1 MSSTTKLPPSSIGSG
16 ALYNHN
22 SSSTT
27 TSLRTAPIA
36 HFSSTPNDG
45 IGNESAKKS
54 LSSSSGEESGIPTAG
69 HLLAINSTYIA
80 YAVKKGLVR
89 VIHRINGTKTLLR
102 GHNEGTRIIDATFFG
117 SGNINSAG
125 GGSGGE
131 GVGVNGLWN
140 ELSALHNS
148 SNSMSTTNN
157 TNSQQQL
164 PPAAASDVL
173 ATIGG
178 YGDAT
183 SSILIWRISSTTAGL
198 GADKLLQISYG
209 NEITRLV
216 WHPFNPNRFIV
227 LHRSTVNGMNSIH
240 EKSEMDGNED
250 GRIVATLVE
259 TTRLTT
265 QRHETDGH
273 MVCNASP
280 STSGDNEEGVNEKK
294 KTLSSRGLTPF
305 IVSSEDSNNSGLL
318 GANDISISNNNAKFA
333 LTGHDDGYIRL
344 WDINERKVMGED
356 DTDVSIP
363 CVSSVNTAI
372 SGEESEEEEK
382 KVTHVIFLSQYEDS
396 TSSISAITPP
406 FITGTNM
413 NHTVTLWS
421 SFTSSGSKM
430 VNLPSRLRIFKLQND
445 TAPLLS
451 SLISMELCPAP
462 YRPPEEGSSSNVV
475 VPSSFLLLA
484 ERKAGILHA
493 LHLDTDWKEQD
504 DNSDYR
510 RAGIVTVKGFDYVST
525 LNVVHPIYSFCVAPT
540 AFTDG
545 TNIPL
550 KEERDVD
557 LCCIQSKAVQML
569 TLSADMVPPPDDDGE
584 EIIIGGP
591 VELADGVT
599 LLNLP
604 TDDSGVVSDDE
615 DDGANE
621 EFEDDYEMD
630 EPVEYSTNNESEDD
644 DDEEEEEAVLPT
656 AASESKPN
664 AFSNWLGAIAKPF
677 SGGAPAAEEEDDKP
691 SEPVQEEKK
700 TVVKSSPAVSPLP
713 PGFESI
719 LPPPP
724 PPTSVEKAADPL
736 SFVPSP
742 PTPPTAPVATPNN
755 TVLLSPMQL
764 LSESGGD
771 DVPAESTTSKKTQEN
786 LPDRLKAVKKSNKK
800 KSKDDGN
807 KKTAPA
813 TTSNKANEPAPQP
826 MKILLKPKDDTPST
840 SDNAVVSSNVDI
852 SAIEATVNRVV
863 AAQMKSHETQL
874 LASLRKVI
882 STEVAS
888 AMKSSGKDVDKA
900 IEQGVQRGITKG
912 GLGKALEKH
921 MKESAALAAKEAVNS
936 MQPAIV
942 TSLHETMREVMI
954 PAYEAATREMFQQT
968 STSLEKGL
976 AQMSV
981 NHQNASVPTMQ
992 QMSKQMMKMGEA
1004 IQSLSAEVKHLRGD
1018 VNAHNA
1024 ATQNG
1029 SNPGQPPP
1037 APQPMGVRNEI
1048 TALCQA
1054 QRYEEAFTKAVS
1066 ASDGEIVLFACQQS
1080 DAAAVF
1086 NGEASSISQPI
1097 LICLLQQLGAVLVT
1111 ATDAEDIKTI
1121 LTWLQEIAVTIDP
1134 SNTNIQRHVASVVQ
1148 QLLVNINSK
1157 LANCEPQ
1164 FRRQLQTLM
1173 RVIRGM
1179 A

>member
-1 MSSTTKLPPSSIGSG
+1 
-16 ALYNHN
+16 
-22 SSSTT
+22 
-27 TSLRTAPIA
+27 
-36 HFSSTPNDG
+36 
-45 IGNESAKKS
+45 
-54 LSSSSGEESGIPTAG
+54 
-69 HLLAINSTYIA
+69 
-80 YAVKKGLVR
+80 
-89 VIHRINGTKTLLR
+89 
-102 GHNEGTRIIDATFFG
+102 
-117 SGNINSAG
+117 
-125 GGSGGE
+125 
-131 GVGVNGLWN
+131 
-140 ELSALHNS
+140 
-148 SNSMSTTNN
+148 
-157 TNSQQQL
+157 
-164 PPAAASDVL
+164 
-173 ATIGG
+173 
-178 YGDAT
+178 
-183 SSILIWRISSTTAGL
+183 
-198 GADKLLQISYG
+198 
-209 NEITRLV
+209 
-216 WHPFNPNRFIV
+216 
-227 LHRSTVNGMNSIH
+227 
-240 EKSEMDGNED
+240 MDGNED
-250 GRIVATLVE
+250 GKIVATLVE

-273 MVCNASP
+273 MVCNAIASHTP
-280 STSGDNEEGVNEKK
+280 GDNEEDSDKK
-294 KTLSSRGLTPF
+294 KKSLSSRGLTPF
-305 IVSSEDSNNSGLL
+305 IISSEDSNNSGLL
-318 GANDISISNNNAKFA
+318 GANDITISNNNAKFA

-344 WDINERKVMGED
+344 WDINERQVMGED

-372 SGEESEEEEK
+372 PGEESEEEEK
-382 KVTHVIFLSQYEDS
+382 KVTRVIFLSQYEDS

-421 SFTSSGSKM
+421 SFTSSGSKK
-430 VNLPSRLRIFKLQND
+430 VNLPSRLRIFQLQND
-445 TAPLLS
+445 GASLLS

-462 YRPPEEGSSSNVV
+462 YRPPEDVSSSSNVV

-493 LHLDTDWKEQD
+493 LHLDTEWKQD
-504 DNSDYR
+504 DNNDGSSV
-510 RAGIVTVKGFDYVST
+510 VTVKGFDYVST

-540 AFTDG
+540 TPGDTSKPAS
-545 TNIPL
+545 L

-569 TLSADMVPPPDDDGE
+569 TLSADMCPPPDIDEE

-604 TDDSGVVSDDE
+604 TDGEVVSDDE

-621 EFEDDYEMD
+621 EFEDDYDMD
-630 EPVEYSTNNESEDD
+630 EPPVEYSTNNESEDD
-644 DDEEEEEAVLPT
+644 VEEEAVLPAAAT
-656 AASESKPN
+656 ASESKPN

-677 SGGAPAAEEEDDKP
+677 SGGAPAAEEEDEKP
-691 SEPVQEEKK
+691 SEEPKPEKK

-724 PPTSVEKAADPL
+724 PPTSAEAADPL
-736 SFVPSP
+736 SLMPSP
-742 PTPPTAPVATPNN
+742 PAAPVATPNN

-764 LSESGGD
+764 LSESGASD
-771 DVPAESTTSKKTQEN
+771 DVPAEPSASKKTQEN
-786 LPDRLKAVKKSNKK
+786 LPDRLKAAKKSNKK
-800 KSKDDGN
+800 KSKDD
-807 KKTAPA
+807 KKAAPA
-813 TTSNKANEPAPQP
+813 PSNKANEPAPQP
-826 MKILLKPKDDTPST
+826 MKILLKPKDDTS
-840 SDNAVVSSNVDI
+840 SDNAAVSSNVDI

-888 AMKSSGKDVDKA
+888 SMKSSGKDVDKA

-942 TSLHETMREVMI
+942 SSLHETMREVMI
-954 PAYEAATREMFQQT
+954 PSYEAATREMFQQT

-981 NHQNASVPTMQ
+981 NHQNASVPTIQ

-1037 APQPMGVRNEI
+1037 APQPVGVRDEI